1 VIDIPAL
8 NSKLVAQDEALR
20 TRFAGL
26 IESMSDDTAGQA
38 LVEVVA
44 EGLAAIHERQGNL
57 ITLMLRTN
65 R

>member
-1 VIDIPAL
+1 MIDIHAL
-8 NSKLVAQDEALR
+8 NSQLVAQDEALR
-20 TRFAGL
+20 ARFASL
-26 IESMSDDTAGQA
+26 TESMSNDDAGRA

-65 R
+65 Q

>member
-1 VIDIPAL
+1 MIDVPAL

-20 TRFAGL
+20 QKFSCL
-26 IESMSDDTAGQA
+26 IESITDDRPGQA

-57 ITLMLRTN
+57 ITLMLRMSH
-65 R
+65 

>member
-1 VIDIPAL
+1 MINIPAL

-20 TRFAGL
+20 ARFAGL
-26 IESMSDDTAGQA
+26 TESMSNDDAGRA

-57 ITLMLRTN
+57 ITLMLTTN
-65 R
+65 H

>member
-1 VIDIPAL
+1 MIDIPAL

-20 TRFAGL
+20 RRFAGL
-26 IESMSDDTAGQA
+26 IEEMSDDTAGQA